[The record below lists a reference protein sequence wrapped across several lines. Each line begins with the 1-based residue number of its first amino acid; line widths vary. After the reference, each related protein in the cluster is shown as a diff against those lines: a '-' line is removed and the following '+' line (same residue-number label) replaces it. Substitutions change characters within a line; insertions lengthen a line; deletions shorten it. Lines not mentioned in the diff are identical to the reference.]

1 MDIINTVINFGIQ
14 PSLSKYEQSKVQLTN
29 AFLII
34 MFGAVPFYFIS
45 FYIIDTSILKKS
57 WGFLFPLIIY
67 PIGMYC
73 SYLGKINAARH
84 FLMIGFISGIF
95 YFLLFLGS
103 GVGVEMFFFVVIAL
117 SYLIKPE
124 KSPYFSYFYLAICI
138 IMMIIGYQNYQTSFT
153 IQMED
158 KTRMLFAVVMGPMA
172 VILLFVMIKFF
183 NDKIDSFVHETTTQK
198 EQLEDL
204 NKELNHFAYIASHN
218 LNEPVRTM
226 DSFIDIIKE
235 EYHDPKN
242 EDLNVYF
249 SFIEDASSRMHTM
262 IDSLLSY
269 SKIGRELNFQYCNI
283 ESLVTT
289 VEKDLN
295 VLIKENDVVIQ
306 KGTLPKAINCQ
317 PLYLQ
322 QLFQNLISNAIKFQK
337 PDATPKIEISCHEEG
352 NYWQFCMT
360 DNGIGIDES
369 KREAVFQMFTKLHRR
384 EDYKGSGIGL
394 AFCKKIIDIHRGEM
408 WIKTNEEGGSKFYF
422 TIAKDL

>member
-1 MDIINTVINFGIQ
+1 MHIINKVLHFGVN
-14 PSLSKYEQSKVQLTN
+14 PSLSKSEQSKVQLTN
-29 AFLII
+29 VFLVI
-34 MFGAVPFYFIS
+34 MFSAVPFYFIS
-45 FYIIDTSILKKS
+45 FYIIDVSILKKS
-57 WGFLFPLIIY
+57 WGFLFPLLIY

-73 SYLGKINAARH
+73 SYLGKITAARH

-124 KSPYFSYFYLAICI
+124 KSPHFSYLYLVVCI

-153 IQMED
+153 IQMDE
-158 KTRMLFAVVMGPMA
+158 KTRMLMAVVMGPMA

-183 NDKIDSFVHETTTQK
+183 NDKIDNFIYETTAQK
-198 EQLEDL
+198 EQLEHL

-249 SFIEDASSRMHTM
+249 TFIEDASSRMHTM

-269 SKIGRELNFQYCNI
+269 SKIGRELNFQNCNI
-283 ESLVTT
+283 SSIISLV
-289 VEKDLN
+289 ERDLSF
-295 VLIKENDVVIQ
+295 LIKENHVNIQ
-306 KGTLPKAINCQ
+306 KTALPEINCHS
-317 PLYLQ
+317 LYLQ

-337 PDATPKIEISCHEEG
+337 PDSNPKIEISCEEKG
-352 NYWQFCMT
+352 GFWQFCVA
-360 DNGIGIDES
+360 DNGIGIHES
-369 KREAVFQMFTKLHRR
+369 NLESVFQMFTKIHRS
-384 EDYKGSGIGL
+384 EEYEGSGIGL
-394 AFCKKIIDIHRGEM
+394 AFCKKIIDMHGGEI
-408 WIKTNEEGGSKFYF
+408 WIKSKENEGSEIYF